1 MNAQVEFIG
10 SDEVDL
16 VVDGVDETNDDSQ
29 QVLIFVNEWLTTISD
44 AVIGLFLFQILEITS
59 ISKLGR
65 IQLTV
70 DIDYLRWVHVPFF
83 NFCCH
88 QWIMSIN

>member
-65 IQLTV
+65 IQLSV
-70 DIDYLRWVHVPFF
+70 DIDYLRWVLVAFF
-83 NFCCH
+83 NFCFH
-88 QWIMSIN
+88 Q